1 MSENLIQVPQDI
13 ADQLA
18 AGRAASEAVA
28 AAEDIASVEQARMTR
43 DEIAAG
49 MVSAGIAQEAIDA
62 QRALN
67 PSVQSPMVDALG
79 PNVINSPR
87 R

>member
-1 MSENLIQVPQDI
+1 MSENLIQVPQGI
-13 ADQLA
+13 VDQLA
-18 AGRAASEAVA
+18 ADKAASDALA
-28 AAEDIASVEQARMTR
+28 AAEDIANVEQARMTR

-62 QRALN
+62 QRALD
-67 PSVQSPMVDALG
+67 PSIKSPMVDALG
-79 PNVINSPR
+79 PSVINSPR